1 MNPESSKAP
10 EKTEEELMLEA
21 LKRLHTNPDFI
32 IWRDA
37 VAKPLIGQLE
47 NSLATADDLS
57 EVNLRANLKQMN
69 TLKALFYTWFENIK

>member
-1 MNPESSKAP
+1 MDSTEKPL

-21 LKRLHTNPDFI
+21 LKRLHTNPDFV
-32 IWRDA
+32 IWREQ

-47 NSLATADDLS
+47 NSLATADDMS